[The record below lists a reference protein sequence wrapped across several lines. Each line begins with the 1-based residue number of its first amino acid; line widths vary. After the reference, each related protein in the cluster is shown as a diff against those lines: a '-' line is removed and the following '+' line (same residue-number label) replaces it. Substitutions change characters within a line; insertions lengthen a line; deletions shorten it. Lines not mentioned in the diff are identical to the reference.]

1 MVLTFECIEPEG
13 TVMREVRP
21 AVLSFSV
28 LKGYYDKLKEFDTVF
43 NGYVA
48 NNIDAFIRSF
58 VKGDG
63 SDGLAAT
70 GIIWEVDD
78 VGILYLTDISIGNDA
93 YAHFNFWDR
102 RFKGR
107 ENLIRGMMKYIMEE
121 FDLHRINVEVALFAG
136 PWLPS
141 ALERIGFV
149 KEGRKREAIWFAKE
163 LDVEDRKNSRAH
175 GKKIHSPMCSCGRR
189 ATIEVFNLCNE
200 RCGLKCMSCGEQL
213 IKSLNDKE
221 PQQLGKPWSV
231 TRGNVKGRWYDSLM
245 YSMLRHE
252 VEGNGT

>member
-21 AVLSFSV
+21 ARLSFET

-48 NNIDAFIRSF
+48 NNIDAFIYSF
-58 VKGDG
+58 VKGNG
-63 SDGLAAT
+63 SEDLQAT

-78 VGILYLTDISIGNDA
+78 VGILYLTNISVGNDA

-107 ENLIRGMMKYIMEE
+107 ENLIRGMMRYVMKE
-121 FDLHRINVEVALFAG
+121 FDLHRITSEVGLFAA

-149 KEGRKREAIWFAKE
+149 REGRKREAIWYVPKGARE
-163 LDVEDRKNSRAH
+163 
-175 GKKIHSPMCSCGRR
+175 
-189 ATIEVFNLCNE
+189 
-200 RCGLKCMSCGEQL
+200 GE
-213 IKSLNDKE
+213 
-221 PQQLGKPWSV
+221 WF
-231 TRGNVKGRWYDSLM
+231 DSLI

-252 VEGNGT
+252 VEEYAT

>member
-1 MVLTFECIEPEG
+1 MVASNTLKFECDEPG
-13 TVMREVRP
+13 GMVTREVRR
-21 AVLSFSV
+21 AHLSFKT

-48 NNIDAFIRSF
+48 NNIDAFIHSF
-58 VKGDG
+58 VKGNG
-63 SDGLAAT
+63 SGDLQAT

-107 ENLIRGMMKYIMEE
+107 ENLIRGMMKHVMKE
-121 FDLHRINVEVALFAG
+121 FNLHRITSEVGLFAA

-149 KEGRKREAIWFAKE
+149 REGRKREAIWFKSKE
-163 LDVEDRKNSRAH
+163 
-175 GKKIHSPMCSCGRR
+175 
-189 ATIEVFNLCNE
+189 ATE
-200 RCGLKCMSCGEQL
+200 GE
-213 IKSLNDKE
+213 
-221 PQQLGKPWSV
+221 WF
-231 TRGNVKGRWYDSLM
+231 DSLI

-252 VEGNGT
+252 VEEHGS